1 MQKVQKVI
9 TETGPWRRAYYDW
22 HFHKMIGYM
31 RRLDGTNKVI
41 EGRKAMDPMAPDKV
55 SKFCIAGSATP
66 IYGYFFYLFMDK
78 VMSVA
83 LKPLLD
89 SGQCTRREQRKVFGR
104 FAECTLCDVSNA

>member
-1 MQKVQKVI
+1 
-9 TETGPWRRAYYDW
+9 
-22 HFHKMIGYM
+22 M

-78 VMSVA
+78 VMSGA

-89 SGQCTRREQRKVFGR
+89 NALVVNSEKSLDALLNAR
-104 FAECTLCDVSNA
+104 FVM

>member
-1 MQKVQKVI
+1 
-9 TETGPWRRAYYDW
+9 
-22 HFHKMIGYM
+22 MIGYM

-89 SGQCTRREQRKVFGR
+89 NALVVNSEKSLDALLNAR
-104 FAECTLCDVSNA
+104 FVM

>member
-1 MQKVQKVI
+1 
-9 TETGPWRRAYYDW
+9 
-22 HFHKMIGYM
+22 M

-55 SKFCIAGSATP
+55 SKFCIACSATP

-89 SGQCTRREQRKVFGR
+89 NALVVNSEKSLDALLNAR
-104 FAECTLCDVSNA
+104 FVM

>member
-1 MQKVQKVI
+1 
-9 TETGPWRRAYYDW
+9 
-22 HFHKMIGYM
+22 MIGYM
-31 RRLDGTNKVI
+31 RGLDGTNNVI

-89 SGQCTRREQRKVFGR
+89 NALVVNSEKSLDALLNAR
-104 FAECTLCDVSNA
+104 FVM

>member
-1 MQKVQKVI
+1 
-9 TETGPWRRAYYDW
+9 
-22 HFHKMIGYM
+22 M

-41 EGRKAMDPMAPDKV
+41 EGRKAMDTMAPDKV

-89 SGQCTRREQRKVFGR
+89 NALVVNSEKSLDALLNAR
-104 FAECTLCDVSNA
+104 FVM

>member
-1 MQKVQKVI
+1 
-9 TETGPWRRAYYDW
+9 
-22 HFHKMIGYM
+22 M

-89 SGQCTRREQRKVFGR
+89 NALVVNSEKSLDALLNAR
-104 FAECTLCDVSNA
+104 FVM

>member
-1 MQKVQKVI
+1 MR
-9 TETGPWRRAYYDW
+9 P
-22 HFHKMIGYM
+22 

-66 IYGYFFYLFMDK
+66 IYGYFFCLFMDK
-78 VMSVA
+78 VMSVS

-89 SGQCTRREQRKVFGR
+89 NALLVNSEKSLDALLNAR
-104 FAECTLCDVSNA
+104 FVM